1 MSIDRQR
8 IYYNAL
14 FGALGGL
21 ISWLIIGLFLNI
33 DTSRLFM
40 LFLKDALLGATVG
53 VCIGGAIGAVD
64 GITVSRSWRRL
75 VRGVS
80 LGSLIGLV
88 GGLVGL
94 VIGEAIFKFAGGG
107 VWPRAI
113 GWAIFGLLVGTSE
126 GRAQRSRAK
135 TGYGAVGGLLGG
147 LIGGSTYERLS
158 SLLRAVTH
166 DRELALTVG
175 TAVGL
180 IILGAC
186 IGSLIGLVE
195 DILRTAW
202 LKVVVGRMEGR
213 TFTLTRKETR
223 LGKAD
228 DCDVIIPGDTEVSDH
243 HAVIEQA
250 KDSFVLEPLAQPV
263 LINQKPMDHPLQLR
277 HGDRIQLGKTQMT
290 FNLEGGVLS
299 LSKGGQT

>member
-1 MSIDRQR
+1 
-8 IYYNAL
+8 
-14 FGALGGL
+14 
-21 ISWLIIGLFLNI
+21 
-33 DTSRLFM
+33 
-40 LFLKDALLGATVG
+40 
-53 VCIGGAIGAVD
+53 
-64 GITVSRSWRRL
+64 
-75 VRGVS
+75 
-80 LGSLIGLV
+80 
-88 GGLVGL
+88 
-94 VIGEAIFKFAGGG
+94 
-107 VWPRAI
+107 
-113 GWAIFGLLVGTSE
+113 
-126 GRAQRSRAK
+126 
-135 TGYGAVGGLLGG
+135 VGGLLGG

-158 SLLRAVTH
+158 TLLRAVTH

-202 LKVVVGRMEGR
+202 LKVVVGRLEGR

-228 DCDVIIPGDTEVSDH
+228 NCDIVLPGDDDIFPQ

-250 KDSFVLEPLAQPV
+250 QKTFVLRPLQHSVLVNRQPV
-263 LINQKPMDHPLQLR
+263 SSSHQLK

-290 FNLEGGVLS
+290 FNLEGG
-299 LSKGGQT
+299 QT